1 MFGKVLRTSN
11 VEHKNWQQELY
22 KFLGNYRTTPH
33 TTTGKSPA
41 EIMFSNRAFET
52 TIPDPIDNR
61 IIDPIDTLL

>member
-1 MFGKVLRTSN
+1 M
-11 VEHKNWQQELY
+11 
-22 KFLGNYRTTPH
+22 GNYRTTPH

-61 IIDPIDTLL
+61 IIDPIDTLLWSKSLYCLE